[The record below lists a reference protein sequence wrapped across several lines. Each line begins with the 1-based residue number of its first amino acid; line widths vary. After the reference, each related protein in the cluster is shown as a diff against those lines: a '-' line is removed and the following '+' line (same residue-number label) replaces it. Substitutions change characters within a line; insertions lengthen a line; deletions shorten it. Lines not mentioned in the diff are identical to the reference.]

1 MNKIELVAKV
11 AEASALTK
19 AETERILDRFID
31 KITISLQTGEEVNLP
46 GFGKFVVVDRA
57 PRAGRN
63 PKTGEA
69 VSIEAKKVVKFKAA
83 TALKELVA

>member
-19 AETERILDRFID
+19 AETERILGRFID
-31 KITISLQTGEEVNLP
+31 NIVISLQTGEEVNLP

-63 PKTGEA
+63 PRTGEA
-69 VSIEAKKVVKFKAA
+69 VSIKAKKVVKFKAA
-83 TALKELVA
+83 MALKEAVA